1 MGILGIDLNNIT
13 FDDNYHQHDPKT
25 IIQVRVLAW
34 HIKCEKPK
42 ALKKRLNRELTLIV
56 WHPCPSAMSED
67 EKKEIEPIFN

>member
-42 ALKKRLNRELTLIV
+42 ALKKRLNIELMLIV
-56 WHPCPSAMSED
+56 WHPKRSWSFACQKMR
-67 EKKEIEPIFN
+67 KKK